1 MHHFK
6 TTAKL
11 TRLLFKLIFILS
23 LTACS
28 NGIVNKSKANNSVD
42 TTKSFKVDHYWLTPN
57 KAFDFNSLGESAGDT
72 LRLVTCSNYVYF
84 PFGKLTDKSSI
95 STSLLKDFIITSVK
109 RDTFTNTNMT
119 PPVFEWSESVDLKL
133 DNNKLNLFLDND
145 PEASMHGYIRG
156 GQIVDSKVIFL
167 DNIKVGMSIE
177 DFYKKFF
184 DYFPIELNKKY
195 NVVEFESCVSD
206 ITHIY
211 TFENGQLNSVKF
223 VSQ

>member
-6 TTAKL
+6 TTVKL
-11 TRLLFKLIFILS
+11 TRLLFILILILS

-28 NGIVNKSKANNSVD
+28 NGTVNKSTANDSVD

-57 KAFDFNSLGESAGDT
+57 KAFDFNSLGESSGDT

-95 STSLLKDFIITSVK
+95 STSLLKDFTITSVK

-119 PPVFEWSESVDLKL
+119 PHVFEWSESVDIRL

-156 GQIVDSKVIFL
+156 GQIVDSKVIFSY
-167 DNIKVGMSIE
+167 NIKVGMSVE

-184 DYFPIELNKKY
+184 DYFPIELNEKY
-195 NVVEFESCVSD
+195 NVVEFESCVTD
-206 ITHIY
+206 IIHIY
-211 TFENGQLNSVKF
+211 TFEKGQLRSVKF
-223 VSQ
+223 VSH